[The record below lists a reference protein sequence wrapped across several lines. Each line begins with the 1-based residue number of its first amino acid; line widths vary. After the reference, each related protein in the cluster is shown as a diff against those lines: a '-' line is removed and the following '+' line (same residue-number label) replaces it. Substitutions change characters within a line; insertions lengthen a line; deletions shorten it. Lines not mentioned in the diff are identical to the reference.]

1 MCIATFAIH
10 TYPNEG
16 QCRNGVGFRRHLALT
31 ETGDQQPKVA
41 STCTSDPA
49 KNIHRRPID
58 LLAMLIA
65 RLLALYSGIV
75 QSFSTTPLP
84 LLIML
89 MAGTI
94 NHVFSS

>member
-1 MCIATFAIH
+1 
-10 TYPNEG
+10 
-16 QCRNGVGFRRHLALT
+16 
-31 ETGDQQPKVA
+31 
-41 STCTSDPA
+41 
-49 KNIHRRPID
+49 
-58 LLAMLIA
+58 MLIA